1 MLPVEHDRACLRV
14 MQAYHESVVHV
25 PGLTRLSRDG
35 RKIKPLGLKEAA
47 SIAGLSVSDMGN
59 RVNVNMPE
67 HRPTLEG
74 FVRHLLA
81 GMDFAALDE
90 IESACG
96 RVAIRL
102 PEIHD
107 HGDLQAEILACGKE
121 FGELCNAIAESMSPE
136 SHKGRR
142 ISHRELDG
150 IHYKLDGCVAQYY
163 ALFSAIEDV
172 AR

>member
-1 MLPVEHDRACLRV
+1 MLPIEHDRACLRV

-74 FVRHLLA
+74 FVRHLLS
-81 GMDFAALDE
+81 GMDYAALDE

-96 RVAIRL
+96 RVAITL
-102 PEIHD
+102 PETPE
-107 HGDLQAEILACGKE
+107 HGDLATETVRVGKE
-121 FGELCNAIAESMSPE
+121 FGDVFALLQDVFQPDSD
-136 SHKGRR
+136 GGTRLTRR
-142 ISHRELDG
+142 EKERFHCEVREAQAALQALMAALDEV
-150 IHYKLDGCVAQYY
+150 D
-163 ALFSAIEDV
+163 
-172 AR
+172 